1 MLQMPLTEVQHLAW
15 EKADCGASSAAAA
28 ASGSA
33 WSPCHPASVSPR
45 THSCSVAAASPLRA
59 AAAAAIDEL
68 LASPANELLS

>member
-1 MLQMPLTEVQHLAW
+1 MLHIPVTEVQHLAW

-33 WSPCHPASVSPR
+33 LSPCHPASVSPR

-59 AAAAAIDEL
+59 AAATTVDELAASPADEL
-68 LASPANELLS
+68 LS